1 MENAKRIVVWAVV
14 LLVLVSSGTVFADT
28 AGYVQFVSG
37 DVQLTTAAGQAHG
50 LKKGEA
56 VNEGDTL
63 SSAKS
68 STAQIKMQDGGLI
81 AVRPETRLTFDSF
94 KYRGKE
100 DGSEQSFFSLLKGG
114 FRAVTGLIGRT
125 NKSSYRI
132 TTPAATIGIRGTDH
146 ETFVVVPGSTL
157 AAVASVGT
165 YNKVNLGETSLTT
178 DKGTLFVLPNQM
190 GFAGGRDQQPQL
202 QPLNINIFTAA
213 PSPSPQAQHEEGTVR
228 DTAVVDTAAGKTAE
242 SNAVNAAGTTDT
254 SVPPSIVP
262 PTVVVTP
269 PATPAANPN
278 LLGGDGVRL
287 SSTTGLQGIV
297 TFEVVTPSGTPYL
310 PPLPLPPGYTY
321 NFNPAGMTGFD
332 CIEGCNWSIGTA
344 QILDAG
350 WDGGVVHW
358 GRWANGNIN
367 VGGTVGGLYFGPD
380 QGLHFLVG
388 IPTSISQLMQL
399 QSLTNGVI
407 PATNGNII
415 GTYNLIGGTSPTPSD
430 GVGGGLGVGHLI
442 SGTVAANFTNL
453 TVNGNLLMGFNG
465 NSIYQST
472 YSGPMGSMIYG
483 GTGGTGGGVAG
494 VTTFQGGSIN
504 VCGTAGCATHFYG
517 QFFGNYASHL
527 GVGYTITA
535 NQPFYINGV
544 AVYRR

>member
-1 MENAKRIVVWAVV
+1 MENAKRIVVWAVI
-14 LLVLVSSGTVFADT
+14 LLVLVSSGTVYADT

-50 LKKGEA
+50 LKKGDA

-63 SSAKS
+63 SSAKG

-94 KYRGKE
+94 KYSGKQ

-114 FRAVTGLIGRT
+114 FRAITGLIGQT
-125 NKSSYRI
+125 NKSNYRI

-157 AAVASVGT
+157 AAVAPVGT

-213 PSPSPQAQHEEGTVR
+213 LSPSPQAQREEGTVR
-228 DTAVVDTAAGKTAE
+228 DTAVVDTAAEKTAG
-242 SNAVNAAGTTDT
+242 SNAVNATGTTDT

-269 PATPAANPN
+269 PAAPSAPNPMS
-278 LLGGDGVRL
+278 GDGVRFATT
-287 SSTTGLQGIV
+287 TTGLEGLNTFAV
-297 TFEVVTPSGTPYL
+297 TTPTGTHVSAPTF
-310 PPLPLPPGYTY
+310 LPLGSSYT
-321 NFNPAGMTGFD
+321 FDATGMIRFD
-332 CIEGCNWSIGTA
+332 CGTACFGAIGTA
-344 QILDAG
+344 QIRDAG

-358 GRWANGNIN
+358 GRWANGTISA
-367 VGGTVGGLYFGPD
+367 GGTANGLYFGPD

-388 IPTSISQLMQL
+388 IPTPISQLMQL

-442 SGTVAANFTNL
+442 SGTVAANFTNS
-453 TVNGNLLMGFNG
+453 TVSGNLLMGFNG

-472 YSGPMGSMIYG
+472 YSGPMGYL
-483 GTGGTGGGVAG
+483 GTGGTGGSVTG

-504 VCGTAGCATHFYG
+504 VCGTAGCATQLYG

-527 GVGYTITA
+527 GLAYMIFT